1 MSIPIVGTDGKVPLY
16 DPNAPWR
23 QHNIKNIYFGNI
35 GDKKVIPNIDDLLH
49 DLDNGDIW
57 KVVELDPLYIPKL
70 EPYFFSTNNTTTV
83 TDKFISAGPGAQPS
97 TFFMY
102 VDKNTIPYEC
112 NIDRRYLINAVDAK
126 YCKVFSGSV
135 LSGSEHVISC
145 VYDQAGNLITNNVEL
160 ELISMP
166 NGQNYASKTIK
177 SFFTNFDLQDNDQV
191 YVVVYNANGVVVS
204 KKTFMIENSSFI
216 RDTDINTEYI
226 SHISLKSPFISN
238 ANPKVITIRKNTPIA
253 SLELMG
259 IVHYSSGRT
268 RELPVDGSKFT
279 LRGLE
284 SFIATI
290 EGQTVPV
297 VLTYTISSSEV
308 VYGANRA
315 TDKFLS
321 EPYKIVVRN
330 QEPVYV
336 LKLLCYPV
344 WINEVSGYRLE
355 WFMINQK
362 RDKIYSA
369 TNAIIFNPNSQPF
382 NPILYG
388 VSQEISV
395 SVYLDKISSQLA
407 HYKHV
412 QTCSVTLLSPAVKS
426 DLDTYWITTT
436 NPGQLDPYGR
446 KAVAR
451 SKFINQN
458 LYELDISC
466 GEETEENWIKRTYD
480 RTYPV
485 YDPDFET
492 GPIYPN
498 LFSISINNREDIYPI
513 QEFKQKFIYNQ
524 LITPNTNVYIKFIKR
539 VAGNDKLL
547 SVCGMLIKQ
556 IN

>member
-1 MSIPIVGTDGKVPLY
+1 M
-16 DPNAPWR
+16 
-23 QHNIKNIYFGNI
+23 
-35 GDKKVIPNIDDLLH
+35 
-49 DLDNGDIW
+49 
-57 KVVELDPLYIPKL
+57 
-70 EPYFFSTNNTTTV
+70 
-83 TDKFISAGPGAQPS
+83 
-97 TFFMY
+97 
-102 VDKNTIPYEC
+102 
-112 NIDRRYLINAVDAK
+112 
-126 YCKVFSGSV
+126 
-135 LSGSEHVISC
+135 
-145 VYDQAGNLITNNVEL
+145 
-160 ELISMP
+160 
-166 NGQNYASKTIK
+166 
-177 SFFTNFDLQDNDQV
+177 
-191 YVVVYNANGVVVS
+191 
-204 KKTFMIENSSFI
+204 
-216 RDTDINTEYI
+216 
-226 SHISLKSPFISN
+226 
-238 ANPKVITIRKNTPIA
+238 
-253 SLELMG
+253 
-259 IVHYSSGRT
+259 
-268 RELPVDGSKFT
+268 
-279 LRGLE
+279 
-284 SFIATI
+284 
-290 EGQTVPV
+290 
-297 VLTYTISSSEV
+297 
-308 VYGANRA
+308 
-315 TDKFLS
+315 
-321 EPYKIVVRN
+321 
-330 QEPVYV
+330 YV

-412 QTCSVTLLSPAVKS
+412 QTCSVTLLSPAVNS

-524 LITPNTNVYIKFIKR
+524 SITPNTNVYIKFIKR